1 MKITIIGW
9 YGTET
14 IGDRAILAG
23 LISLFSKSFPSFE
36 INLGSLYP
44 FFSERTISEDF
55 ELYTV
60 FSKQSFNIKLF
71 NSKQSQL
78 LNKAIKNSDLLIM
91 GGGPLMDL
99 DELFMIEYAFKKAQ
113 KIGVKTALLGCGVG
127 PLFDNKYQKSVLEI
141 ARSSDLIILRDHQ
154 SKLNLIN
161 ISEKY
166 SYYLNVNDILVS
178 FDPAVECSFMFNN
191 THIQEKKQYIA
202 INLRSFPVEYTQNKS
217 SENINRNLHNFV
229 NELADL
235 FVNNELKLIPM
246 HYFHIGGDD
255 RVFLNEIAFSLN
267 KNNICVQ
274 NKNLTLEET
283 LQMYQSAWFNVGMRF
298 HAVVLQTLVSRYNYI
313 LDYTVPNEGKISGFI
328 NDIDNSGFYSN
339 RYVNLQNSVPHTGLM
354 NNLDNRFSINT
365 DYINMGQCV
374 YISQLKKFSN

>member
-1 MKITIIGW
+1 
-9 YGTET
+9 
-14 IGDRAILAG
+14 
-23 LISLFSKSFPSFE
+23 
-36 INLGSLYP
+36 
-44 FFSERTISEDF
+44 
-55 ELYTV
+55 
-60 FSKQSFNIKLF
+60 
-71 NSKQSQL
+71 
-78 LNKAIKNSDLLIM
+78 M

>member
-1 MKITIIGW
+1 LKITIIGW